1 MRLQPRSHQP
11 GLPPR
16 ACLAGLAIWLGFGC
30 QSAPAPMAEAHAAA
44 IRDSVAAAMEEFR
57 DLGTAADWEAVG
69 DFYSESPN
77 FRFYENG
84 ALQYRSAADVRAAL
98 GAFPSGT
105 RIRTEYRNTD
115 VVALAPGLAHVRAR
129 FESTFTGA
137 DGSAFGFGGAVTLI
151 WAHETG
157 GWRIL
162 TGHSSAPVPRGG

>member
-1 MRLQPRSHQP
+1 MTEP
-11 GLPPR
+11 
-16 ACLAGLAIWLGFGC
+16 
-30 QSAPAPMAEAHAAA
+30 HAAA
-44 IRDSVAAAMEEFR
+44 IRDSVAAALQEFR

-69 DFYSESPN
+69 DFYSESPH

-98 GAFPSGT
+98 GAFPPET
-105 RIRTEYRNTD
+105 RIRTDYRDTD

-137 DGSAFGFGGAVTLI
+137 DGSAFGFGGAVTMI

-162 TGHSSAPVPRGG
+162 SGHSSAPVPRRG

>member
-1 MRLQPRSHQP
+1 MTNATKFCLCLTVWV
-11 GLPPR
+11 GLGCG
-16 ACLAGLAIWLGFGC
+16 ADAGPLT
-30 QSAPAPMAEAHAAA
+30 EAHAAA
-44 IRDSVAAAMEEFR
+44 IRDSVAAAMQEFR

-98 GAFPSGT
+98 GAFPPGT
-105 RIRTEYRNTD
+105 RIETAYRDTD

-151 WAHETG
+151 WAHEAG

-162 TGHSSAPVPRGG
+162 SGHSSAPVPRGG

>member
-1 MRLQPRSHQP
+1 MRLQPRPHHP
-11 GLPPR
+11 RLPPGVY
-16 ACLAGLAIWLGFGC
+16 LAGLAIWLGFGC
-30 QSAPAPMAEAHAAA
+30 QSAPASLTEPHAAA
-44 IRDSVAAAMEEFR
+44 IRDSVAAALQEFR

-69 DFYSESPN
+69 DFYSESPH

-98 GAFPSGT
+98 GAFPPET
-105 RIRTEYRNTD
+105 RIRTDYRDTD

-137 DGSAFGFGGAVTLI
+137 DGSAFGFGGAVTMI

-162 TGHSSAPVPRGG
+162 SGHSSAPVPRRG

>member
-1 MRLQPRSHQP
+1 MTNVTKFCLCLTAWV
-11 GLPPR
+11 GL
-16 ACLAGLAIWLGFGC
+16 GC
-30 QSAPAPMAEAHAAA
+30 GADAAPLTESHAAA
-44 IRDSVAAAMEEFR
+44 IRDSVAAAMQEFR

-84 ALQYRSAADVRAAL
+84 VLQYRSAADVRAAL
-98 GAFPSGT
+98 GAFPPGT
-105 RIRTEYRNTD
+105 RIETEYRDTD
-115 VVALAPGLAHVRAR
+115 IEPLAPGLAHVRAR

-137 DGSAFGFGGAVTLI
+137 DGSAFGFGGAVTMI

-162 TGHSSAPVPRGG
+162 SGHSSAPVPRGG

>member
-1 MRLQPRSHQP
+1 MTNVTKF
-11 GLPPR
+11 
-16 ACLAGLAIWLGFGC
+16 CLCLTAAAGLGC
-30 QSAPAPMAEAHAAA
+30 GAGAAPLTEVHAAA
-44 IRDSVAAAMEEFR
+44 IRDSVSAAMQEFR

-84 ALQYRSAADVRAAL
+84 TLQYRSAADVRAAL
-98 GAFPSGT
+98 GAFPPGT
-105 RIRTEYRNTD
+105 RIRTEYRDTD

-129 FESTFTGA
+129 FESTFTSA

-151 WAHETG
+151 WTHEPG

>member
-1 MRLQPRSHQP
+1 MTNVTKFCL
-11 GLPPR
+11 
-16 ACLAGLAIWLGFGC
+16 CLAVWVGLGC
-30 QSAPAPMAEAHAAA
+30 GADAAPLTEAHAAA
-44 IRDSVAAAMEEFR
+44 IRDSVSAAMQEFR
-57 DLGTAADWEAVG
+57 DAGTAADWEAAG

-98 GAFPSGT
+98 EAFPSGT
-105 RIRTEYRNTD
+105 RIETEYRDTD

-129 FESTFTGA
+129 FESTFTGV

-151 WAHETG
+151 WAHEAG

-162 TGHSSAPVPRGG
+162 SGHSSAPVPRGG

>member
-1 MRLQPRSHQP
+1 MTNVTKF
-11 GLPPR
+11 
-16 ACLAGLAIWLGFGC
+16 CLCVAALAAPGC
-30 QSAPAPMAEAHAAA
+30 QSAHAPLTATHAAA
-44 IRDSVAAAMEEFR
+44 IRDSVGAAMREFR

-98 GAFPSGT
+98 GAFPPGT
-105 RIRTEYRNTD
+105 RIETEYRDTD

-129 FESTFTGA
+129 FESTFRDA
-137 DGSAFGFGGAVTLI
+137 DGSAFSFGGAVTLI
-151 WAHETG
+151 WTHEPG

-162 TGHSSAPVPRGG
+162 GGHSSAPVPRGG